1 MFLMFNSL
9 DDRVDITDHPK
20 YNVIFN
26 NVSLHGEVQGL
37 KIYQDSNKVEND
49 ESSMSTEERINA
61 FKQ

>member
-26 NVSLHGEVQGL
+26 NVSLHGEMQG
-37 KIYQDSNKVEND
+37 
-49 ESSMSTEERINA
+49 
-61 FKQ
+61 